1 MANETL
7 PSSSS
12 QGNGEQAS
20 EQAVRTAGSAWAGRD
35 RAGENPQRSKEVVT
49 IKWRGGRKYFQPRVQ
64 LLCKSFKRQQGGFEE
79 LEIRGGR
86 VPRRNGATEEGVGGI
101 TTVEDVLENKIDQRT
116 YPYTTKLNHCMT
128 SNAVRSTG
136 RKLGNKYKF

>member
-1 MANETL
+1 MLGLLKRLETANETL

-20 EQAVRTAGSAWAGRD
+20 EQAVRTTGSAWAGRD

-86 VPRRNGATEEGVGGI
+86 VPRRNGATEEGVGGGAGFGSTASKSADSGSI
-101 TTVEDVLENKIDQRT
+101 AYSKDTS
-116 YPYTTKLNHCMT
+116 LN
-128 SNAVRSTG
+128 
-136 RKLGNKYKF
+136 L

>member
-1 MANETL
+1 MLGLLKRLEMAKETL

-86 VPRRNGATEEGVGGI
+86 VPRRNGATEEGEEFALNDLIYSAPPWSTSGGFSRAAALYPVGCS
-101 TTVEDVLENKIDQRT
+101 V
-116 YPYTTKLNHCMT
+116 P
-128 SNAVRSTG
+128 ST
-136 RKLGNKYKF
+136 